1 MTRKSERSKKR
12 SKDQE
17 IDRSRDQERER
28 NQEIMR
34 SRDQERERGQDEEK
48 EIERGDAGG
57 GGVGGGPLPVP
68 GSQQAGAG
76 VVTER
81 SGLGGARPWCNDQAA
96 PGTRIWWERVTVSGE
111 SRSGWFPPQV
121 DRATPL
127 DHLQEAP
134 GSNLLFLTEFQP
146 DVLHLLNRI
155 SAGMSTVFVSVYQQ
169 LTLCALRTPQI

>member
-1 MTRKSERSKKR
+1 MTRIKMTGKSERSKKR

-111 SRSGWFPPQV
+111 SRSGWVPPQV

-134 GSNLLFLTEFQP
+134 LQIFNQISCIHSNVILPVCQLYFFQFINNW
-146 DVLHLLNRI
+146 LYAH
-155 SAGMSTVFVSVYQQ
+155 
-169 LTLCALRTPQI
+169 